1 MTPVRTPVRT
11 PGAALLQGQFA
22 AIIRARFSNCAQ
34 KMALNTDH
42 IKWFRD
48 SSPYIDA
55 HRDKTFVVCIASDA
69 LQSENFSRVISD
81 IALLDSLGVKVVVV
95 FGGDHQVKVVLEAT
109 GSNWLQ
115 SGDQRITTATQIE
128 AVTSVLGQMYAD
140 LSARFS
146 ASSPESPSKR
156 RTVTTSTGNFIR
168 AQPVGIKDGVDH
180 QLSGLVRSINDGAIR
195 HQLSGGSIVLIP
207 SMGYSP
213 SGETFHLNVDVV
225 AREVA
230 CALSADKLIFMTE
243 QTGLKDITGNLISEI
258 DLSDTRTENVSLE
271 PLTEKL
277 LSHCD
282 HACRQGVSRCHII
295 SFATDG
301 ALLEELFTRDG
312 CGTQVIGN
320 SYEQI
325 RTASIEDVPGILK
338 LIAPLEESG
347 ALVKRSRELLEAEI
361 QQFVVIE
368 RDGLLISCAAL
379 YAYDTSGEL
388 ACLVTHPD
396 YRNSDRGDRLLD
408 AIERAARAHQLVE
421 LFVLTTQSA
430 HWFTERGF
438 SESSRG
444 TLPDGKKEF
453 YNDQRNSTVLR
464 KGLSD

>member
-1 MTPVRTPVRT
+1 
-11 PGAALLQGQFA
+11 
-22 AIIRARFSNCAQ
+22 
-34 KMALNTDH
+34 MALNTDH

-55 HRDKTFVVCIASDA
+55 HRGKTFVVCIASDA
-69 LQSENFSRVISD
+69 LQSKNFPNVISD
-81 IALLDSLGVKVVVV
+81 IALLDSLGAKVVVV
-95 FGGDHQVKVVLEAT
+95 FGGDHQIKAVLEAT
-109 GSNWLQ
+109 GSNWPYD
-115 SGDQRITTATQIE
+115 GDQRITTATQIE
-128 AVTSVLGQMYAD
+128 TVTSVLGQMYAD

-146 ASSPESPSKR
+146 ASTPESPAKR
-156 RTVTTSTGNFIR
+156 RTITTGTGNFIR

-180 QLSGLVRSINDGAIR
+180 QLSGLVRSINEGAIR

-207 SMGYSP
+207 SMGCSP
-213 SGETFHLNVDVV
+213 SGETFHLDVDVV

-230 CALSADKLIFMTE
+230 CALTADKLIFMTE
-243 QTGLKDITGNLISEI
+243 QIGLKDITGNLISEI
-258 DLSDTRTENVSLE
+258 DLSDTITGDFSLE
-271 PLTEKL
+271 RLAEKL
-277 LSHCD
+277 LNHCD
-282 HACRQGVSRCHII
+282 QACRQGVARCHII

-338 LIAPLEESG
+338 LIGPLEQSG
-347 ALVKRSRELLEAEI
+347 VLVKRSRELLESEI

-379 YAYDTSGEL
+379 YDYDTSGEL

-408 AIERAARAHQLVE
+408 AIEKTARANRLVE

-438 SESSRG
+438 GESSREA
-444 TLPDGKKEF
+444 LPAAKKKF
-453 YNDQRNSTVLR
+453 YNDQRSATVLR
-464 KGLSD
+464 KALRD

>member
-1 MTPVRTPVRT
+1 
-11 PGAALLQGQFA
+11 
-22 AIIRARFSNCAQ
+22 
-34 KMALNTDH
+34 MALNTDH

-69 LQSENFSRVISD
+69 LQSENFPNVICD
-81 IALLDSLGVKVVVV
+81 IALLDSLGAKVVVV
-95 FGGDHQVKVVLEAT
+95 FGGDHKVKAVLEAT

-115 SGDQRITTATQIE
+115 AGGRRITNAIQIE
-128 AVTSVLGQMYAD
+128 TVTSVLGQMYAD

-146 ASSPESPSKR
+146 ASTPESPAKR
-156 RTVTTSTGNFIR
+156 RAITTSTGNFIR
-168 AQPVGIKDGVDH
+168 AKPLGIKNGVDH
-180 QLSGLVRSINDGAIR
+180 QLSGLVRNINEAAIR
-195 HQLSGGSIVLIP
+195 HQLSDGSIVLIP
-207 SMGYSP
+207 SIGYSP
-213 SGETFHLNVDVV
+213 SGETFHLDVDVV

-230 CALSADKLIFMTE
+230 CALTADKLIFMTE
-243 QTGLKDITGNLISEI
+243 QAGLKDIIGNLISEI
-258 DLSDTRTENVSLE
+258 DLSDTRTGDVSLE
-271 PLTEKL
+271 PLPEKL
-277 LSHCD
+277 LDHCD
-282 HACRQGVSRCHII
+282 QACRKGVARCHII

-312 CGTQVIGN
+312 CGTQIIGN

-347 ALVKRSRELLEAEI
+347 GLVKRSRELLESEI

-379 YAYDTSGEL
+379 YRYDTSGEL

-408 AIERAARAHQLVE
+408 AIEKTARANQLVD

-438 SESSRG
+438 RESSREA
-444 TLPDGKKEF
+444 LPEGKKEF
-453 YNDQRNSTVLR
+453 YNDQRSSTVLR
-464 KGLSD
+464 KALRD

>member
-1 MTPVRTPVRT
+1 
-11 PGAALLQGQFA
+11 
-22 AIIRARFSNCAQ
+22 
-34 KMALNTDH
+34 MALNTDH

-69 LQSENFSRVISD
+69 LQSENFPNVIFD
-81 IALLDSLGVKVVVV
+81 IALLDSLGAKVVVV
-95 FGGDHQVKVVLEAT
+95 FGGDHKVKAVLEAT

-115 SGDQRITTATQIE
+115 AGGRRITNAIQIE
-128 AVTSVLGQMYAD
+128 TVTSVLGQMYAD

-146 ASSPESPSKR
+146 ASTPESPAKR
-156 RTVTTSTGNFIR
+156 RAITTSTGNFIR
-168 AQPVGIKDGVDH
+168 AKPLGIKDGVDH
-180 QLSGLVRSINDGAIR
+180 QLSGLVRNINEAAIR
-195 HQLSGGSIVLIP
+195 HQLSDGSIVLIP
-207 SMGYSP
+207 SIGYSP
-213 SGETFHLNVDVV
+213 SGETFHLDVDVV

-230 CALSADKLIFMTE
+230 CALTADKLIFMTE
-243 QTGLKDITGNLISEI
+243 QAGLKDIIGNLISEI
-258 DLSDTRTENVSLE
+258 DLSDTRTGDVSLE
-271 PLTEKL
+271 PLPEKL
-277 LSHCD
+277 LDHCD
-282 HACRQGVSRCHII
+282 QACRKGVARCHII

-312 CGTQVIGN
+312 CGTQIIGN

-347 ALVKRSRELLEAEI
+347 GLVKRSRELLESEI

-379 YAYDTSGEL
+379 YSYDTSGEL

-408 AIERAARAHQLVE
+408 AIEKTARANQLVD

-438 SESSRG
+438 SESSREA
-444 TLPDGKKEF
+444 LPEGKKEF
-453 YNDQRNSTVLR
+453 YNDQRSSTVLR
-464 KGLSD
+464 KALRD

>member
-1 MTPVRTPVRT
+1 
-11 PGAALLQGQFA
+11 
-22 AIIRARFSNCAQ
+22 
-34 KMALNTDH
+34 MALNTDH

-69 LQSENFSRVISD
+69 LNSDNFPNVICD
-81 IALLDSLGVKVVVV
+81 IALLDSLGAKVVVV
-95 FGGDHQVKVVLEAT
+95 FGGDHKVNAVLEAT

-115 SGDQRITTATQIE
+115 GGGQRITNATQIE
-128 AVTSVLGQMYAD
+128 TVTSVLGQMYAD

-146 ASSPESPSKR
+146 ASTPESPAKR
-156 RTVTTSTGNFIR
+156 RAITTSTGNFIR
-168 AQPVGIKDGVDH
+168 AKPLGIKDGVDH
-180 QLSGLVRSINDGAIR
+180 QLSGLVRNINEAAIR
-195 HQLSGGSIVLIP
+195 HQLSDGSIVLIP
-207 SMGYSP
+207 SIGYSP
-213 SGETFHLNVDVV
+213 SGETFHLDVDVV

-230 CALSADKLIFMTE
+230 CALTADKLIFMTE
-243 QTGLKDITGNLISEI
+243 QAGLKDIIGNLISEI
-258 DLSDTRTENVSLE
+258 DLSDTRTGDVSLE

-277 LSHCD
+277 LDHCD
-282 HACRQGVSRCHII
+282 QACRKGVARCHII

-312 CGTQVIGN
+312 CGTQIIGN

-347 ALVKRSRELLEAEI
+347 GLVKRSRELLESEI

-379 YAYDTSGEL
+379 YIYDTSGEL

-396 YRNSDRGDRLLD
+396 YRDSDRGDRLLD
-408 AIERAARAHQLVE
+408 AIEKTARNNQLVD

-438 SESSRG
+438 SESSREA
-444 TLPDGKKEF
+444 LPEGKKEF
-453 YNDQRNSTVLR
+453 YNDQRSSTVLR
-464 KGLSD
+464 KALRD

>member
-1 MTPVRTPVRT
+1 
-11 PGAALLQGQFA
+11 
-22 AIIRARFSNCAQ
+22 
-34 KMALNTDH
+34 MALNTDH

-69 LQSENFSRVISD
+69 LQSENFPNVICD
-81 IALLDSLGVKVVVV
+81 IALLDSLGAKVVVV
-95 FGGDHQVKVVLEAT
+95 FGGDHKVKAVLEAN

-115 SGDQRITTATQIE
+115 AGGRRITNAIQIE
-128 AVTSVLGQMYAD
+128 TVTSVLGQMYAD

-146 ASSPESPSKR
+146 ASTPESPAKR
-156 RTVTTSTGNFIR
+156 RAITTSTGNFIR
-168 AQPVGIKDGVDH
+168 AKPLGIKNGVDH
-180 QLSGLVRSINDGAIR
+180 QLSGLVRNINEAAIR
-195 HQLSGGSIVLIP
+195 HQLSDGSIVLIP
-207 SMGYSP
+207 SIGYSP
-213 SGETFHLNVDVV
+213 SGETFHLDVDVV

-230 CALSADKLIFMTE
+230 CALTADKLIFMTE
-243 QTGLKDITGNLISEI
+243 HIGLKDIIGNLISEI
-258 DLSDTRTENVSLE
+258 DLSDTRTGDVSLE
-271 PLTEKL
+271 PLPEKL
-277 LSHCD
+277 LDHCD
-282 HACRQGVSRCHII
+282 QACRKGVARCHII

-312 CGTQVIGN
+312 CGTQIIGN

-347 ALVKRSRELLEAEI
+347 GLVKRSRELLESEI

-379 YAYDTSGEL
+379 YRYDTSGEL

-408 AIERAARAHQLVE
+408 AIEKTARANQLVD

-438 SESSRG
+438 RESSREA
-444 TLPDGKKEF
+444 LPEGKKEF
-453 YNDQRNSTVLR
+453 YNDQRSSTVLR
-464 KGLSD
+464 KALRD

>member
-1 MTPVRTPVRT
+1 
-11 PGAALLQGQFA
+11 
-22 AIIRARFSNCAQ
+22 
-34 KMALNTDH
+34 MALNTDH

-69 LQSENFSRVISD
+69 LQSENFPNVICD
-81 IALLDSLGVKVVVV
+81 IALLDSLGAKVVVV
-95 FGGDHQVKVVLEAT
+95 FGGDHKVKAVLEAN

-115 SGDQRITTATQIE
+115 AGGRRITNAIQIE
-128 AVTSVLGQMYAD
+128 TVTSVLGQMYAD

-146 ASSPESPSKR
+146 ASTPESPAKR
-156 RTVTTSTGNFIR
+156 RAITTSTGNFIR
-168 AQPVGIKDGVDH
+168 AKPLGIKNGVDH
-180 QLSGLVRSINDGAIR
+180 QLSGLVRNINEAAIR
-195 HQLSGGSIVLIP
+195 HQLSDGSIVLIP
-207 SMGYSP
+207 SIGYSP
-213 SGETFHLNVDVV
+213 SGETFHLDVDVV

-230 CALSADKLIFMTE
+230 CALTADKLIFMTE
-243 QTGLKDITGNLISEI
+243 QAGLKDIIGNLISEI
-258 DLSDTRTENVSLE
+258 DLSDTRTGDVSLE
-271 PLTEKL
+271 PLPEKL
-277 LSHCD
+277 LDHCD
-282 HACRQGVSRCHII
+282 QACRKGVARCHII

-312 CGTQVIGN
+312 CGTQIIGN

-347 ALVKRSRELLEAEI
+347 GLVKRSRELLESEI

-379 YAYDTSGEL
+379 YRYDTSGEL

-408 AIERAARAHQLVE
+408 AIEKTARANQLVD

-438 SESSRG
+438 RESSREA
-444 TLPDGKKEF
+444 LPEGKKEF
-453 YNDQRNSTVLR
+453 YNDQRSSTVLR
-464 KGLSD
+464 KALRD

>member
-1 MTPVRTPVRT
+1 
-11 PGAALLQGQFA
+11 
-22 AIIRARFSNCAQ
+22 
-34 KMALNTDH
+34 
-42 IKWFRD
+42 
-48 SSPYIDA
+48 
-55 HRDKTFVVCIASDA
+55 
-69 LQSENFSRVISD
+69 
-81 IALLDSLGVKVVVV
+81 
-95 FGGDHQVKVVLEAT
+95 
-109 GSNWLQ
+109 
-115 SGDQRITTATQIE
+115 
-128 AVTSVLGQMYAD
+128 
-140 LSARFS
+140 
-146 ASSPESPSKR
+146 
-156 RTVTTSTGNFIR
+156 
-168 AQPVGIKDGVDH
+168 
-180 QLSGLVRSINDGAIR
+180 
-195 HQLSGGSIVLIP
+195 
-207 SMGYSP
+207 MGYSP
-213 SGETFHLNVDVV
+213 SGETFHLDVDVV

-243 QTGLKDITGNLISEI
+243 QTGLKDITGKLISEI
-258 DLSDTRTENVSLE
+258 DLSDTRTGDVSLE

-277 LSHCD
+277 LNHCD
-282 HACRQGVSRCHII
+282 QACRQGVARCHII

-347 ALVKRSRELLEAEI
+347 ALVKRSRELLESEI

-379 YAYDTSGEL
+379 YHYNKSGEL

-408 AIERAARAHQLVE
+408 AIEKAAGAIRLVE

-438 SESSRG
+438 TESSREA
-444 TLPDGKKEF
+444 LPAGKKEF
-453 YNDQRNSTVLR
+453 YNDQRSSTVLR
-464 KGLSD
+464 KALRD

>member
-1 MTPVRTPVRT
+1 
-11 PGAALLQGQFA
+11 
-22 AIIRARFSNCAQ
+22 
-34 KMALNTDH
+34 MALNTDH

-69 LQSENFSRVISD
+69 LQSENFPNVIFD
-81 IALLDSLGVKVVVV
+81 IALLDSLGAKVVVV
-95 FGGDHQVKVVLEAT
+95 FGGDQKVKAILEAT

-115 SGDQRITTATQIE
+115 AGGRRITNAIQIE
-128 AVTSVLGQMYAD
+128 TVTSVLGQMYAD

-146 ASSPESPSKR
+146 ASTPESPAKR
-156 RTVTTSTGNFIR
+156 RAITTSTGNFIR
-168 AQPVGIKDGVDH
+168 AKPLGIKDGVDH
-180 QLSGLVRSINDGAIR
+180 QLSGLVRNINEAAIR
-195 HQLSGGSIVLIP
+195 HQLSDGSIVLIP
-207 SMGYSP
+207 SIGYSP
-213 SGETFHLNVDVV
+213 SGETFHLDVDIV

-230 CALSADKLIFMTE
+230 CALTADKLIFMTE
-243 QTGLKDITGNLISEI
+243 QAGLKDIIGNLISEI
-258 DLSDTRTENVSLE
+258 DLSDTRTGDVSLE
-271 PLTEKL
+271 PLPEKL
-277 LSHCD
+277 LDHCD
-282 HACRQGVSRCHII
+282 QACRKGVARCHII

-312 CGTQVIGN
+312 CGTQIIGN

-347 ALVKRSRELLEAEI
+347 GLVKRSRELLESEI

-379 YAYDTSGEL
+379 YRYDTSGEL

-408 AIERAARAHQLVE
+408 AIEKTARASQLVD

-438 SESSRG
+438 SESSREA
-444 TLPDGKKEF
+444 LPEGKKEF
-453 YNDQRNSTVLR
+453 YNYQRSSTVLR
-464 KGLSD
+464 KALRD

>member
-1 MTPVRTPVRT
+1 
-11 PGAALLQGQFA
+11 
-22 AIIRARFSNCAQ
+22 
-34 KMALNTDH
+34 MALNTDH

-55 HRDKTFVVCIASDA
+55 QRDRTFVACIAGDA
-69 LQSENFSRVISD
+69 LESDNFPNVISD
-81 IALLDSLGVKVVVV
+81 IALLDSLGARVVVV
-95 FGGDHQVKVVLEAT
+95 FSGDHKVKAILEAT
-109 GSNWLQ
+109 GSMWLQ
-115 SGDQRITTATQIE
+115 GSDQKITTATQIE
-128 AVTSVLGQMYAD
+128 TVTSVLGQVYAD

-146 ASSPESPSKR
+146 ASTPNSPAKR
-156 RTVTTSTGNFIR
+156 RVIITSTGNFIR
-168 AQPVGIKDGVDH
+168 AQPAGIKDGLDH
-180 QLSGLVRSINDGAIR
+180 QSSGLVRSVNEVAIR

-207 SMGYSP
+207 SIGYSP
-213 SGETFHLNVDVV
+213 SGETFYLDVDEV

-230 CALSADKLIFMTE
+230 CALTADKLIFMTE
-243 QTGLKDITGNLISEI
+243 QIGLKDITGNLISEI
-258 DLSDTRTENVSLE
+258 DLSDTRTEELSLE
-271 PLTEKL
+271 PLTKKL
-277 LSHCD
+277 LDHCD
-282 HACRQGVSRCHII
+282 QACRQGVARCHII

-338 LIAPLEESG
+338 LIAPVEESG
-347 ALVKRSRELLEAEI
+347 ALVKRSRELLESEI
-361 QQFVVIE
+361 RQFVVIE

-408 AIERAARAHQLVE
+408 AIEKAARTNRLVE

-438 SESSRG
+438 SESSRDA
-444 TLPDGKKEF
+444 LPTGKKAF
-453 YNDQRNSTVLR
+453 YNDQRNSSVLR
-464 KGLSD
+464 KVLRD

>member
-1 MTPVRTPVRT
+1 
-11 PGAALLQGQFA
+11 
-22 AIIRARFSNCAQ
+22 
-34 KMALNTDH
+34 MALNTDH
-42 IKWFRD
+42 IKWFRG

-55 HRDKTFVVCIASDA
+55 HRGKTFVLCIASDA
-69 LQSENFSRVISD
+69 LQSENFPNVISD
-81 IALLDSLGVKVVVV
+81 IALLDSLGAKVVVV
-95 FGGDHQVKVVLEAT
+95 FGGDQQIKAAVEAT
-109 GSNWLQ
+109 GLNWAQ

-128 AVTSVLGQMYAD
+128 TVTSVLGQLYAD

-146 ASSPESPSKR
+146 ASTPESPAKR
-156 RTVTTSTGNFIR
+156 RAITTSTGNFVR
-168 AQPVGIKDGVDH
+168 AQPVGIKEGVDH
-180 QLSGLVRSINDGAIR
+180 QLSGLVRSINAVAIR
-195 HQLSGGSIVLIP
+195 HQLSGESIVLIP

-213 SGETFHLNVDVV
+213 SGETFHLDVDVV

-230 CALSADKLIFMTE
+230 CALSADKLIFLTE
-243 QTGLKDITGNLISEI
+243 HTGLKDITGNLISEI
-258 DLSDTRTENVSLE
+258 DLSDARTRDVSLE

-277 LSHCD
+277 LNHC
-282 HACRQGVSRCHII
+282 HQACRQGVARCHII

-312 CGTQVIGN
+312 CGTQIIGN

-325 RTASIEDVPGILK
+325 RSASIEDVPGILK

-347 ALVKRSRELLEAEI
+347 VLVKRSRELLEAEI

-379 YAYDTSGEL
+379 YDYNTSGEL

-396 YRNSDRGDRLLD
+396 YRNSDRGDRLLE
-408 AIERAARAHQLVE
+408 AVEKAARAKRLVE

-438 SESSRG
+438 RESSREA
-444 TLPDGKKEF
+444 LPAGKKEF
-453 YNDQRNSTVLR
+453 YNNQRNSTVLR
-464 KGLSD
+464 KALS

>member
-1 MTPVRTPVRT
+1 LIEDK
-11 PGAALLQGQFA
+11 ALLHRGLA
-22 AIIRARFSNCAQ
+22 GIIRGRFDNHTQ
-34 KMALNTDH
+34 KMALNTEH

-55 HRDKTFVVCIASDA
+55 HRGKTFVLCIASDA
-69 LQSENFSRVISD
+69 LKSVNFSNVISD
-81 IALLDSLGVKVVVV
+81 IALLDSLGAKVVVV
-95 FGGDHQVKVVLEAT
+95 FGGDHQIKAVLEAT
-109 GSNWLQ
+109 GSNWVQ
-115 SGDQRITTATQIE
+115 NGDQRITTATQIE
-128 AVTSVLGQMYAD
+128 TVTSVLGQIYAD

-146 ASSPESPSKR
+146 ASTPESPAKR
-156 RTVTTSTGNFIR
+156 RAITTSTGNFVR

-180 QLSGLVRSINDGAIR
+180 QLSGLVRSINEGAIR

-207 SMGYSP
+207 SMGCSP
-213 SGETFHLNVDVV
+213 SGETFHLDVDVV

-230 CALSADKLIFMTE
+230 CSLSADKLIFLTE
-243 QTGLKDITGNLISEI
+243 QTGLKDIAGNLISEI
-258 DLSDTRTENVSLE
+258 DLSDARTGDVLLE

-277 LSHCD
+277 LNHCD
-282 HACRQGVSRCHII
+282 LACRQGVARCHII

-347 ALVKRSRELLEAEI
+347 VLVKRSRELLESEI

-379 YAYDTSGEL
+379 YDYNTSGEL

-396 YRNSDRGDRLLD
+396 YRNSDRGDRLLE
-408 AIERAARAHQLVE
+408 AIEKAARAKRLVE

-438 SESSRG
+438 SESSREV
-444 TLPDGKKEF
+444 LPAGKKEF
-453 YNDQRNSTVLR
+453 YNDQRSSTVLR
-464 KGLSD
+464 KTLRG

>member
-1 MTPVRTPVRT
+1 
-11 PGAALLQGQFA
+11 
-22 AIIRARFSNCAQ
+22 
-34 KMALNTDH
+34 MALNTDH

-69 LQSENFSRVISD
+69 LQSENFPNVIFD
-81 IALLDSLGVKVVVV
+81 IALLDSLGAKVVVV
-95 FGGDHQVKVVLEAT
+95 FGGDHKVKAVLEAT

-115 SGDQRITTATQIE
+115 AGGRRITNAIQIE
-128 AVTSVLGQMYAD
+128 TVTSVLGQMYAD

-146 ASSPESPSKR
+146 ASTPESPAKR
-156 RTVTTSTGNFIR
+156 RAITTSTGNFIR
-168 AQPVGIKDGVDH
+168 AKPLGIKDGVDH
-180 QLSGLVRSINDGAIR
+180 QLSGLVRNINEAAIR
-195 HQLSGGSIVLIP
+195 HQLSDGSIVLIP
-207 SMGYSP
+207 SIGYSP
-213 SGETFHLNVDVV
+213 SGETFHLDVDVV

-230 CALSADKLIFMTE
+230 CALTADKLIFMTE
-243 QTGLKDITGNLISEI
+243 QAGLKDIIGNLISEI
-258 DLSDTRTENVSLE
+258 DLSDTRTGDVSLE
-271 PLTEKL
+271 PLPEKL
-277 LSHCD
+277 LDHCD
-282 HACRQGVSRCHII
+282 QACRKGVARCHII

-312 CGTQVIGN
+312 CGTQIIGN

-347 ALVKRSRELLEAEI
+347 GLVKRSRELLESEI

-379 YAYDTSGEL
+379 YSYDTSGEL

-408 AIERAARAHQLVE
+408 AIEKTARANQLVD

-438 SESSRG
+438 RESSREA
-444 TLPDGKKEF
+444 LPEGKKEF
-453 YNDQRNSTVLR
+453 YNDQRSSTVLR
-464 KGLSD
+464 KALRD

>member
-1 MTPVRTPVRT
+1 
-11 PGAALLQGQFA
+11 
-22 AIIRARFSNCAQ
+22 
-34 KMALNTDH
+34 MALNTDH

-69 LQSENFSRVISD
+69 LQSENFPNVICD
-81 IALLDSLGVKVVVV
+81 IALLDSLGAKVVVV
-95 FGGDHQVKVVLEAT
+95 FGGDHKVKAVLEAN

-115 SGDQRITTATQIE
+115 AGGRRITNAIQIE
-128 AVTSVLGQMYAD
+128 TVTSVLGQMYAD

-146 ASSPESPSKR
+146 ASTPESPAKR
-156 RTVTTSTGNFIR
+156 RAITTSTGNFIR
-168 AQPVGIKDGVDH
+168 AKPLGIKDGVDH
-180 QLSGLVRSINDGAIR
+180 QLSGLVRNINEAAIR
-195 HQLSGGSIVLIP
+195 HQLSDGSIVLIP
-207 SMGYSP
+207 SIGYSP
-213 SGETFHLNVDVV
+213 SGETFHLDVDVV

-230 CALSADKLIFMTE
+230 CALTADKLIFMTE
-243 QTGLKDITGNLISEI
+243 QAGLKDIIGNLISEI
-258 DLSDTRTENVSLE
+258 DLSDTRTGDISLE
-271 PLTEKL
+271 PLPEKL
-277 LSHCD
+277 LDHCD
-282 HACRQGVSRCHII
+282 QACRKGVARCHII

-312 CGTQVIGN
+312 CGTQIIGN

-347 ALVKRSRELLEAEI
+347 GLVKRSRELLESEI

-379 YAYDTSGEL
+379 YRYDTSGEL

-408 AIERAARAHQLVE
+408 AIEKTARASQLVD

-438 SESSRG
+438 RESSREA
-444 TLPDGKKEF
+444 LPEGKKEF
-453 YNDQRNSTVLR
+453 YNYQRSSTVLR
-464 KGLSD
+464 KALRD

>member
-1 MTPVRTPVRT
+1 
-11 PGAALLQGQFA
+11 
-22 AIIRARFSNCAQ
+22 
-34 KMALNTDH
+34 MALNTDH

-69 LQSENFSRVISD
+69 LQSENFPNVICD
-81 IALLDSLGVKVVVV
+81 IALLDSLGAKVVVV
-95 FGGDHQVKVVLEAT
+95 FGGDHKVKAVLEAN

-115 SGDQRITTATQIE
+115 AGGRRITNAIQIE
-128 AVTSVLGQMYAD
+128 TVTSVLGQMYAD

-146 ASSPESPSKR
+146 ASTPESPAKR
-156 RTVTTSTGNFIR
+156 RAITTSTGNFIR
-168 AQPVGIKDGVDH
+168 AKPLGIKNGVDH
-180 QLSGLVRSINDGAIR
+180 QLSGLVRNINEAAIR
-195 HQLSGGSIVLIP
+195 HQLSDGSIVLIP
-207 SMGYSP
+207 SIGYSP
-213 SGETFHLNVDVV
+213 SGETFHLDVDVV

-230 CALSADKLIFMTE
+230 CALTADKLIFMTE
-243 QTGLKDITGNLISEI
+243 QAGLKDIIGNLISEI
-258 DLSDTRTENVSLE
+258 DLSDTRTGDVSLE
-271 PLTEKL
+271 PLPEKL
-277 LSHCD
+277 LDHCD
-282 HACRQGVSRCHII
+282 QACRKGVARCHII

-312 CGTQVIGN
+312 CGTQIIGN

-347 ALVKRSRELLEAEI
+347 GLVKRSRELLESEI

-379 YAYDTSGEL
+379 YRYDTSGEL

-408 AIERAARAHQLVE
+408 AIEKTARASQLVD

-438 SESSRG
+438 SESSREA
-444 TLPDGKKEF
+444 LPEGKKEF
-453 YNDQRNSTVLR
+453 YNYQRSSTVLR
-464 KGLSD
+464 KALRD

>member
-1 MTPVRTPVRT
+1 MT
-11 PGAALLQGQFA
+11 LLQRQLA
-22 AIIRARFSNCAQ
+22 AIIRARSSNRTH

-55 HRDKTFVVCIASDA
+55 HRDKTFVICIASDA
-69 LQSENFSRVISD
+69 LQSENFPRVISD
-81 IALLDSLGVKVVVV
+81 IALLDSLGAKVVVV
-95 FGGDHQVKVVLEAT
+95 FGGDHQVKAVLEAN

-128 AVTSVLGQMYAD
+128 AVTSVLGQIYAD

-146 ASSPESPSKR
+146 ASTPESPAKR
-156 RTVTTSTGNFIR
+156 RAITTSTGNFIR

-180 QLSGLVRSINDGAIR
+180 QLSGLVRSINEGAIR

-213 SGETFHLNVDVV
+213 SGETFHLEVDVV

-243 QTGLKDITGNLISEI
+243 QTGLKDTSGNLISEI
-258 DLSDTRTENVSLE
+258 DLSDTRTGDVSLE

-282 HACRQGVSRCHII
+282 QACRQGVARCHII

-347 ALVKRSRELLEAEI
+347 ALVKRSRELLESEI

-379 YAYDTSGEL
+379 YDYDTSGEL

-408 AIERAARAHQLVE
+408 AIEKAARANRLVE

-444 TLPDGKKEF
+444 ALPAGKKEF
-453 YNDQRNSTVLR
+453 YNDQRSSTVLR
-464 KGLSD
+464 KALRD

>member
-1 MTPVRTPVRT
+1 
-11 PGAALLQGQFA
+11 
-22 AIIRARFSNCAQ
+22 
-34 KMALNTDH
+34 MALNTDH

-69 LQSENFSRVISD
+69 LQSENFPNVICD
-81 IALLDSLGVKVVVV
+81 IALLDSLGAKVVVV
-95 FGGDHQVKVVLEAT
+95 FGGDHKVKAVLEAN

-115 SGDQRITTATQIE
+115 AGGRRITNAIQIE
-128 AVTSVLGQMYAD
+128 TVTSVLGQMYAD

-146 ASSPESPSKR
+146 ASTPESPAKR
-156 RTVTTSTGNFIR
+156 RAITTSTGNFIR
-168 AQPVGIKDGVDH
+168 AKPLGIKDGVDH
-180 QLSGLVRSINDGAIR
+180 QLSGLVRNINEAAIR
-195 HQLSGGSIVLIP
+195 HQLSDGSIVLIP
-207 SMGYSP
+207 SIGYSP
-213 SGETFHLNVDVV
+213 SGETFHLDVDVV

-230 CALSADKLIFMTE
+230 CALTADKLIFMTE
-243 QTGLKDITGNLISEI
+243 QAGLKDIIGNLISEI
-258 DLSDTRTENVSLE
+258 DLSDTRTGDVSLE
-271 PLTEKL
+271 PLPEKL
-277 LSHCD
+277 LDHCD
-282 HACRQGVSRCHII
+282 QACRKGVARCHII

-312 CGTQVIGN
+312 CGTQIIGN

-347 ALVKRSRELLEAEI
+347 GLVKRSRELLESEI

-379 YAYDTSGEL
+379 YRYDTSGEL

-408 AIERAARAHQLVE
+408 AIEKTARANQLVD

-438 SESSRG
+438 RESSREA
-444 TLPDGKKEF
+444 LPEGKKEF
-453 YNDQRNSTVLR
+453 YNDQRSSTVLR
-464 KGLSD
+464 KALRD

>member
-1 MTPVRTPVRT
+1 
-11 PGAALLQGQFA
+11 
-22 AIIRARFSNCAQ
+22 
-34 KMALNTDH
+34 MALNTDH
-42 IKWFRD
+42 IKWFRN

-55 HRDKTFVVCIASDA
+55 HRDKTFVACIASDA
-69 LQSENFSRVISD
+69 LQSKNFPNIISD
-81 IALLDSLGVKVVVV
+81 IALLDSLGAKIVVV
-95 FGGDHQVKVVLEAT
+95 FGADQKVKAVLEAT
-109 GSNWLQ
+109 GSKWAQ
-115 SGDQRITTATQIE
+115 GSGQKITTATQIE
-128 AVTSVLGQMYAD
+128 TVTSVLGQMYAD

-146 ASSPESPSKR
+146 ASTPNSPAKR
-156 RTVTTSTGNFIR
+156 RVIITSTGNFIR

-180 QLSGLVRSINDGAIR
+180 QLSGLVRSINEVAIR

-213 SGETFHLNVDVV
+213 SGETFYLDVDVV

-230 CALSADKLIFMTE
+230 CALTADKLIFMTE
-243 QTGLKDITGNLISEI
+243 QTGLKNITGNLISEI
-258 DLSDTRTENVSLE
+258 DLSNTRAEELSLE
-271 PLTEKL
+271 PLTKKL
-277 LSHCD
+277 LDHCD
-282 HACRQGVSRCHII
+282 QACRQGVARCHII

-347 ALVKRSRELLEAEI
+347 ALVKRSRELLESEV

-379 YAYDTSGEL
+379 YDYDTSGER

-396 YRNSDRGDRLLD
+396 YRNSDRGDRLLE
-408 AIERAARAHQLVE
+408 AIEKAARTNRLVE

-438 SESSRG
+438 KESSRG
-444 TLPDGKKEF
+444 ALPEGKKEF

-464 KGLSD
+464 KVLRD

>member
-1 MTPVRTPVRT
+1 
-11 PGAALLQGQFA
+11 
-22 AIIRARFSNCAQ
+22 
-34 KMALNTDH
+34 MALNTDH

-69 LQSENFSRVISD
+69 LHSENFPNVICD
-81 IALLDSLGVKVVVV
+81 IALLDSLGAKVVVV
-95 FGGDHQVKVVLEAT
+95 FGGDHKVKAVLEAT

-115 SGDQRITTATQIE
+115 GGDQRITNATQIE
-128 AVTSVLGQMYAD
+128 TVTSVLGQMYAD

-146 ASSPESPSKR
+146 ASTPESPAKR
-156 RTVTTSTGNFIR
+156 RAITTSTGNFIR
-168 AQPVGIKDGVDH
+168 AKPVGIKDGVDH
-180 QLSGLVRSINDGAIR
+180 QLSGLVRNINEAAIR
-195 HQLSGGSIVLIP
+195 HQLSDGSIVLIP
-207 SMGYSP
+207 SIGYSP
-213 SGETFHLNVDVV
+213 SGETFHLDVDVV

-230 CALSADKLIFMTE
+230 CALTADKLIFMTE
-243 QTGLKDITGNLISEI
+243 QAGLKDIIGNLISEI
-258 DLSDTRTENVSLE
+258 DLSDTRTGDVSLE
-271 PLTEKL
+271 PLPEKL
-277 LSHCD
+277 LDHCD
-282 HACRQGVSRCHII
+282 QACRKGVARCHII

-312 CGTQVIGN
+312 CGTQIIGN

-347 ALVKRSRELLEAEI
+347 GLVKRSRELLESEI

-379 YAYDTSGEL
+379 YSFDTSGEL

-408 AIERAARAHQLVE
+408 AIEKTARANQLVD

-438 SESSRG
+438 RESSREA
-444 TLPDGKKEF
+444 LPEGKKEF
-453 YNDQRNSTVLR
+453 YNDQRSSTVLR
-464 KGLSD
+464 KALCD